1 MKPYPRRPTPVSSSS
16 HDGPVLRVR
25 LDRPERRNSLTDP
38 IVYALVDIVDA
49 AGSDEAVRV
58 DPPERVGRPL
68 LLRVRPRRARR
79 RGPSGPRVGSIHR
92 RMNGHVNRLIPAML
106 TTQTPIVCTA
116 PGWVIGLGLD
126 LALAADFTIVA
137 DDARLW
143 APFTT
148 FGFTPD
154 SGASWLI
161 PRLAGVAR
169 AKEMLLLGTK
179 VTGADAAAWGLVH
192 RAVPAAELEA
202 AGDELV
208 ARLAAAPTVALGPD
222 QAARPPRSH
231 RRHRPPPRRRGVGH
245 GGVQPLRRLQG
256 ARPGRPRQARPP
268 LPRTL
273 SGHRRHPV
281 PPGGSAGKR
290 AAQRGSRC
298 SAKASGPSSWSG

>member
-1 MKPYPRRPTPVSSSS
+1 MKPYPDPPSGLVVE
-16 HDGPVLRVR
+16 HDGRVLRLR

-38 IVYALVDIVDA
+38 IVYGLVDIVDA
-49 AGSDEAVRV
+49 AGSDESVRV
-58 DPPERVGRPL
+58 IHLSGSGDHFCSGFDLGERPAGGD
-68 LLRVRPRRARR
+68 RPRI
-79 RGPSGPRVGSIHR
+79 GSIHR

-116 PGWVIGLGLD
+116 RGWVIGLGLD

-169 AKEMLLLGTK
+169 AKEMLLLGSK
-179 VTGADAAAWGLVH
+179 VAGRDAADWGLVH
-192 RAVPAAELEA
+192 RSVPAAELDA

-208 ARLAAAPTVALGPD
+208 ARLAAGPTVALGLTKLLIQRGLTAD
-222 QAARPPRSH
+222 IERHLADEAWAMEVSSRSDDFKEYGLAARDKRDPDF
-231 RRHRPPPRRRGVGH
+231 
-245 GGVQPLRRLQG
+245 QG
-256 ARPGRPRQARPP
+256 R
-268 LPRTL
+268 
-273 SGHRRHPV
+273 
-281 PPGGSAGKR
+281 
-290 AAQRGSRC
+290 
-298 SAKASGPSSWSG
+298 